1 MSGGI
6 SLRVSSLR
14 ITLAARATALIA
26 GAVAVLSLPARA
38 QAPSVANAS
47 ATREATPPPPPVAR
61 EFRAAWLSPVAS
73 NNSDWPSR
81 PGLSADSQKA
91 ELIALLDRAK
101 AVGLNAVILHVRM
114 AGDAIYPSKLAPWS
128 AFLSGTSGV
137 APQPAYDPL
146 AFAISE
152 AHARGLQLHAW
163 FNPFRAML
171 PVFAGRA
178 AASHVTRAHKSWIR
192 PYGTQTWID
201 PGLPAARA
209 AVLASIMEVV
219 DKYDVDGVHID
230 DYFYPYRERETIV
243 RRVGKGKKRHK
254 VYITRDRAFPD
265 AASWKTYGRPKGW
278 TDRDAWRRNNVDV
291 FVRQMYEG
299 VKKRKPWVLVGV
311 SPFGIWRS
319 GVPQGVTGLDAYQ
332 EIYADSRKWLR
343 EGWLDYVVPQ
353 LYWPLESTQNRFERL
368 DEWWHTQNPQ
378 GRHIWPGLYTE
389 QEDAGRGGF
398 GTGAI
403 AAEIEWL
410 RAFDARE
417 GVPSGHVHF
426 RIGAMST
433 NLDALGARLRTV
445 AYDQPALVPA
455 SPWLGASAPAA
466 PTVLRDSTGLVASP
480 GDKAPVMWWLV
491 RRQADSVTW
500 HSQLIRAVP
509 GVHLLLGSEL
519 ASEDRVW
526 VSAIG
531 RDGRESAPVRWAAC
545 GVPTEC

>member
-1 MSGGI
+1 MI
-6 SLRVSSLR
+6 EPYF
-14 ITLAARATALIA
+14 TRATSLAFGL
-26 GAVAVLSLPARA
+26 VAALSLFARA
-38 QAPSVANAS
+38 QAPSVASAR
-47 ATREATPPPPPVAR
+47 ATRVEAPVPPPPIAR
-61 EFRAAWLSPVAS
+61 EFRAAWLSPVSS
-73 NNSDWPSR
+73 NNGSDWPSR
-81 PGLSADSQKA
+81 PGLSADTQKA
-91 ELIALLDRAK
+91 ELVALLDRAK

-114 AGDAIYPSKLAPWS
+114 AGDAVYPSKLAPWS

-146 AFAISE
+146 AFAIGE

-178 AASHVTRAHKSWIR
+178 AASHVTRAHRSWIR

-201 PGLPAARA
+201 PGIPAARS

-219 DKYDVDGVHID
+219 EKYDIDGVHID

-243 RRVGKGKKRHK
+243 RRVGKGKRRHK

-265 AASWKTYGRPKGW
+265 AASWKTYGRARGW
-278 TDRDAWRRNNVDV
+278 SDRDAWRRNNVDV
-291 FVRQMYEG
+291 FVKQMYEG

-319 GVPQGVTGLDAYQ
+319 GVPEGVTGLDAYQ

-353 LYWPLESTQNRFERL
+353 LYWPLESAQNRFERL

-389 QEDAGRGGF
+389 QEDAARWSS
-398 GTGAI
+398 GAI
-403 AAEIEWL
+403 AAEIAWL
-410 RAFDARE
+410 RAFDTKE
-417 GVPSGHVHF
+417 GAQTGHVHF
-426 RIGAMST
+426 RIGALST
-433 NLDALGARLRTV
+433 DAAALGDRLRAA
-445 AYDQPALVPA
+445 AYDEPALVPET
-455 SPWLGASAPAA
+455 PWLGTAAPAP
-466 PTVLRDSTGLVASP
+466 PTLLRDSTGLVAAA
-480 GDKAPVMWWLV
+480 GNRTPVVWWLL
-491 RRQADSVTW
+491 RRQADSTQW
-500 HSQLIRAVP
+500 HAQLVRAVP
-509 GVHLLLGSEL
+509 GTHLLLDREIADGG
-519 ASEDRVW
+519 RVW

-531 RDGRESAPVRWAAC
+531 RDGRESPPASWPAC
-545 GVPTEC
+545 GAAAEC

>member
-1 MSGGI
+1 MRHV
-6 SLRVSSLR
+6 LRAMA
-14 ITLAARATALIA
+14 LAA
-26 GAVAVLSLPARA
+26 AVALPLPLLA
-38 QAPSVANAS
+38 QAPSVAS
-47 ATREATPPPPPVAR
+47 TRVARDDALAPPPPMAR
-61 EFRAAWLSPVAS
+61 EFRAAWLSPVSS
-73 NNSDWPSR
+73 NNGSDWPSR
-81 PGLSADSQKA
+81 AGLSADSQKA
-91 ELIALLDRAK
+91 ELVALLDRAK
-101 AVGLNAVILHVRM
+101 AVGLNTVIMHVRM
-114 AGDAIYPSKLAPWS
+114 AGDAMYPSKLAPWS

-171 PVFAGRA
+171 PNFAGRA
-178 AASHVTRAHKSWIR
+178 AASHVTRAHTSWIR

-201 PGLPAARA
+201 PGIPAARN
-209 AVLASIMEVV
+209 AVLAAIMEVV
-219 DKYDVDGVHID
+219 DNYDVDGIHID

-265 AASWKTYGRPKGW
+265 ATSWKTYGRAKGW
-278 TDRDAWRRNNVDV
+278 SDRDAWRRGNVDD
-291 FVRQMYEG
+291 FVRRMYEG

-368 DEWWHTQNPQ
+368 DEWWHTQNPK
-378 GRHIWPGLYTE
+378 GRQIWPGLYTE
-389 QEDAGRGGF
+389 QEDVARWDQ
-398 GTGAI
+398 GAI
-403 AAEIEWL
+403 AAEIAWL
-410 RAFDARE
+410 RAFDARA
-417 GVPSGHVHF
+417 GAQTGHVHF

-433 NLDALGARLRTV
+433 DSSALGSRLRSA
-445 AYDQPALVPA
+445 AYDEPALVPEF
-455 SPWLGASAPAA
+455 PWLGVEAPPS
-466 PTVLRDSTGLVASP
+466 PTLLRDSTGLVAAP
-480 GDKAPVMWWLV
+480 GDRTPVAWWLV
-491 RRQADSVTW
+491 RRQTDSVTW
-500 HSQLIRAVP
+500 HAQLVRALP
-509 GVHLLLGSEL
+509 GAHLLLANEL
-519 ASEDRVW
+519 AGDDRIW

-531 RDGRESAPVRWAAC
+531 RDGRESPPARWAAC
-545 GVPTEC
+545 GAAAEC